1 MSTPLSRVDSDGFVI
16 LPGFLSDG
24 ELGHLEQ
31 ILPALDPQV
40 AAFGTCSTSL
50 KSRPLRKVGTS
61 DPSCIRY

>member
-40 AAFGTCSTSL
+40 AAL
-50 KSRPLRKVGTS
+50 RPLRKVGTS